1 MEKLNINEFTIGN
14 TLEGFYTLPIKK
26 ISDEISDA
34 LTNMEETHKL
44 YDYYKSVIEY
54 NIFSGTNGVFL
65 NPREFNKNMDLFKY
79 QHLFNL
85 TKYGRI
91 EVKERVYMKDMELL
105 EKVNNYVSLCISVHY
120 RTELTYCFCC
130 KRKMMKAS
138 MRRHNQSKLH
148 AHNANKLL

>member
-65 NPREFNKNMDLFKY
+65 NPREFNKNIDLFKY
-79 QHLFNL
+79 QHLYNL

-91 EVKERVYMKDMELL
+91 DIKERIYMKDMELL

-138 MRRHNQSKLH
+138 MRRHKQSKLH

>member
-120 RTELTYCFCC
+120 CTELTYCFCC

-138 MRRHNQSKLH
+138 MRRHKQSKLH
-148 AHNANKLL
+148 AHNANN

>member
-138 MRRHNQSKLH
+138 MRRHKQSKLH

>member
-79 QHLFNL
+79 QHLYNL

-91 EVKERVYMKDMELL
+91 DIKERIYMKDMELL

-138 MRRHNQSKLH
+138 MRRHKQSKLH

>member
-14 TLEGFYTLPIKK
+14 SIEGFYTLKIKE
-26 ISDEISDA
+26 ISDEISDV

-44 YDYYKSVIEY
+44 YDYYKSVLDY
-54 NIFSGTNGVFL
+54 NIFSGTHGVFL

-79 QHLFNL
+79 QQVYNL

-91 EVKERVYMKDMELL
+91 DIKERIYMKDMDLL
-105 EKVNNYVSLCISVHY
+105 EKVNDYVSLCICVHY

-130 KRKMMKAS
+130 KKKMMKAS
-138 MRRHNQSKLH
+138 MRRHEKSMRH
-148 AHNANKLL
+148 AHYANKLL